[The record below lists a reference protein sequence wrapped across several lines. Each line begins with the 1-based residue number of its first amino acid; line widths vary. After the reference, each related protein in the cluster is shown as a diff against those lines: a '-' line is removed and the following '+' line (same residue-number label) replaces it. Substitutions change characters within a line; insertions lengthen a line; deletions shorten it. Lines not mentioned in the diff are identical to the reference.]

1 MNIAEKFTIP
11 KSCEIR
17 PEAIQMLI
25 ESLGITKAAFFI
37 RENLSQKED
46 YLMIKE
52 ELFGEKTAAEIFSE
66 IKKGNF

>member
-1 MNIAEKFTIP
+1 MNIAGKFTIP

-52 ELFGEKTAAEIFSE
+52 DLFGEKMAAEIFGE
-66 IKKGNF
+66 IKKSNF

>member
-1 MNIAEKFTIP
+1 MEMSEKLTIP

-17 PEAIQMLI
+17 AEAIQLLV

-37 RENLSQKED
+37 GENLSQKED

-52 ELFGEKTAAEIFSE
+52 ELFGDKTAAEIFGE
-66 IKKGNF
+66 VKKGNL

>member
-1 MNIAEKFTIP
+1 MNIAEKLTIP
-11 KSCEIR
+11 QSCEIR
-17 PEAIQMLI
+17 AEAIQKLI

-52 ELFGEKTAAEIFSE
+52 ELFGEKTAAEIFGE